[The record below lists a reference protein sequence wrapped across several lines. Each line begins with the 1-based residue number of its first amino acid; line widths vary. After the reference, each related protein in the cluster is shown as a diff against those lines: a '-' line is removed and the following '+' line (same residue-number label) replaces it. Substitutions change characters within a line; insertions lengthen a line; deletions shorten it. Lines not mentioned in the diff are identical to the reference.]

1 MKLRYTDR
9 VTFLMARDV
18 KGEVIALA
26 ARESNN
32 NYLSYLLFLFLNPI
46 LSLSPFLPFLPFNIE
61 LTWRIY

>member
-46 LSLSPFLPFLPFNIE
+46 LSLSLSLFFSLFSPPF
-61 LTWRIY
+61 

>member
-46 LSLSPFLPFLPFNIE
+46 LSLSLFFSLFSPPF
-61 LTWRIY
+61 

>member
-46 LSLSPFLPFLPFNIE
+46 LSLSLFFSF
-61 LTWRIY
+61 

>member
-46 LSLSPFLPFLPFNIE
+46 LSLSLSLFFSLFSPHLL
-61 LTWRIY
+61 LTLN

>member
-9 VTFLMARDV
+9 ATFLMAWDV

-46 LSLSPFLPFLPFNIE
+46 LSLSLSLFFSLFSPHLL
-61 LTWRIY
+61 LTLN

>member
-46 LSLSPFLPFLPFNIE
+46 LSLSLFFSLFSPHLL
-61 LTWRIY
+61 LTLN